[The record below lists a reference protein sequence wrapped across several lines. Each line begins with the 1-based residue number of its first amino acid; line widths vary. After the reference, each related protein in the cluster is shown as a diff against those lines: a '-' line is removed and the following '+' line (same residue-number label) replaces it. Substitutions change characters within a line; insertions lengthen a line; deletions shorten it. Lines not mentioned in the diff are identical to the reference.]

1 MFKGGFFSWLLSV
14 LLAFGAGTAA
24 GRHYEPNTDLEQQV
38 SDHVD
43 VIVDEMAGIV
53 DDVNAAKEQRQSEW
67 EAEMETDEDYRRA
80 KEFVE
85 DVREIADNTAADIE
99 AHFGSGEEETE
110 AVAEGGTEA
119 AESVVEGETE
129 TVEEETVEAETEA

>member
-110 AVAEGGTEA
+110 A

>member
-67 EAEMETDEDYRRA
+67 AEEMETDEDYRRA

-110 AVAEGGTEA
+110 A
-119 AESVVEGETE
+119 AESVLEGETE

>member
-110 AVAEGGTEA
+110 A
-119 AESVVEGETE
+119 AESVLEGETE
-129 TVEEETVEAETEA
+129 TVEDETVEAETEA

>member
-110 AVAEGGTEA
+110 A
-119 AESVVEGETE
+119 AESVLEGETE